1 MYEHTANSPYS
12 AKDSVPAGRLA
23 KNGDTPSPPPWPRE
37 KLLALGP
44 AALSNTELLAILLRT
59 GTVNMNI
66 LQFAQYVL
74 DEAGGPRNLLAS
86 NYQAL
91 RKIKGLGDAKICS
104 FLAAIEFAR
113 RHMQDTMQ
121 YGIELNR
128 PAVVRD
134 FCISLLSHEKVE
146 KCLLLLV
153 NTRHQLIHHEEA
165 SRGTLNQTAVYPREI
180 AVTALQHNAW
190 GVILAHNHP
199 SGLAEPSLADI
210 QLTQQLRKGLA
221 LLDIRLVDH
230 IIVAAGAAISLA
242 EQGKL

>member
-1 MYEHTANSPYS
+1 MNTYTDIYPDS
-12 AKDSVPAGRLA
+12 AKDSAVSASSIPLDALR
-23 KNGDTPSPPPWPRE
+23 PRE
-37 KLLALGP
+37 KLLARG
-44 AALSNTELLAILLRT
+44 ATALTNAELLAILLRT
-59 GTVNMNI
+59 GSAQFNI
-66 LQFAQYVL
+66 MQFSQYVL
-74 DEAGGPRNLLAS
+74 DQAGGPRNLLLS
-86 NYQAL
+86 NYHSL

-104 FLAAIEFAR
+104 FLAAVEFAR

-121 YGIELNR
+121 FHTVLDR

-134 FCISLLSHEKVE
+134 FCISLLSHEVVE

-180 AVTALQHNAW
+180 AATALRHNAW

-210 QLTQQLRKGLA
+210 QLTRQLRRGLA
-221 LLDIRLVDH
+221 LLEIRLVDH
-230 IIVAAGAAISLA
+230 IIVAGGAAISLA
-242 EQGKL
+242 ELGRL

>member
-1 MYEHTANSPYS
+1 MQNAISP
-12 AKDSVPAGRLA
+12 DSVKDAPAGCVH
-23 KNGDTPSPPPWPRE
+23 TPACSLWPRE
-37 KLLALGP
+37 KLLAQGA

-66 LQFAQYVL
+66 MQFSRYVL
-74 DEAGGPRNLLAS
+74 EQAGGPRNLLLS
-86 NYQAL
+86 NYQSL
-91 RKIKGLGDAKICS
+91 KQIKGLGDAKICS
-104 FLAAIEFAR
+104 FLAAVEFAR

-121 YGIELNR
+121 FHMELNR

-134 FCISLLSHEKVE
+134 FCVSLLSHEVVE

-153 NTRHQLIHHEEA
+153 NTRHQLIHYEEA
-165 SRGTLNQTAVYPREI
+165 SHGTLNQTAVYPREI
-180 AVTALQHNAW
+180 AATALRHHAW

-210 QLTQQLRKGLA
+210 QLTQQLRRGLA
-221 LLDIRLVDH
+221 LLEIRLVDH
-230 IIVAAGAAISLA
+230 IIVAGGTAISLA

>member
-1 MYEHTANSPYS
+1 MTQNN
-12 AKDSVPAGRLA
+12 AKYPDSVKDTAGNAGVPAHSGLR
-23 KNGDTPSPPPWPRE
+23 PRE
-37 KLLALGP
+37 KLLAMGA

-59 GTVNMNI
+59 GTASMNI
-66 LQFAQYVL
+66 MQFADYVL
-74 DEAGGPRNLLAS
+74 EQAGGPRNLLLS
-86 NYQAL
+86 NYPAL
-91 RKIKGLGDAKICS
+91 RSIKGLGDAKICS

-113 RHMQDTMQ
+113 RHMQDIMR
-121 YGIELNR
+121 YHVELNR

-134 FCISLLSHEKVE
+134 FCVSLLSHEVVE

-180 AVTALQHNAW
+180 AATALRHNAW

-199 SGLAEPSLADI
+199 SGLPEPSLADI
-210 QLTQQLRKGLA
+210 QLTQQLRRGLA
-221 LLDIRLVDH
+221 LLEIRLVDH
-230 IIVAAGAAISLA
+230 IIVAGGMAISLA

>member
-1 MYEHTANSPYS
+1 MNPYTAIYPDS
-12 AKDSVPAGRLA
+12 AKDTAHSAPAMSDGQLR
-23 KNGDTPSPPPWPRE
+23 PRE
-37 KLLALGP
+37 KLLARGA

-59 GTVNMNI
+59 GSAQMNI
-66 LQFAQYVL
+66 MQFSQYVL
-74 DEAGGPRNLLAS
+74 DQAGGPRNLVLS
-86 NYQAL
+86 NYESL

-113 RHMQDTMQ
+113 RHMQDTLQ
-121 YGIELNR
+121 FHTELNR

-134 FCISLLSHEKVE
+134 FCISLLSHEVVE

-180 AVTALQHNAW
+180 AATALRHNAW

-199 SGLAEPSLADI
+199 SGLAQPSPADI
-210 QLTQQLRKGLA
+210 QLTQQLRRGLA
-221 LLDIRLVDH
+221 LLEIRLVDH
-230 IIVAAGAAISLA
+230 IIVAGATAISLA
-242 EQGKL
+242 ELGKL